1 MSSCMAQRRLQIA
14 LSDVDRGVYD
24 TLELSTAQH
33 PSESDAY
40 YVTRA
45 LAMALYWE
53 EGLAFSRGLGE
64 PDEPALWTHDPTGQV
79 TRWVELG
86 RPKPDRLEKALRAC
100 KATHVICHRPD
111 TTYRDSLSALKFP
124 KGGQLT
130 YLELSPHTI
139 DELAAATGDR
149 ASWTLT
155 ISEGTAFL
163 EADGHSWTLELTPVV
178 LP

>member
-1 MSSCMAQRRLQIA
+1 MAQRRLQIS

-45 LAMALYWE
+45 LAMALHWE

-79 TRWVELG
+79 TRWIELG
-86 RPKPDRLEKALRAC
+86 RPKPDRIEKAMRAC
-100 KATHVICHRPD
+100 KAMHIVNHRPEPSF
-111 TTYRDSLSALKFP
+111 RDGLSSLKFP
-124 KGGQLT
+124 KGATLT
-130 YLELSPHTI
+130 YLELAPSVI
-139 DELAAATGDR
+139 DELAEATGDR
-149 ASWTLT
+149 SSWTVT

-163 EADGHSWTLELTPVV
+163 EVDGRSLTLELTPVV
-178 LP
+178 LPPA